1 MIGLVVSSCG
11 ASELFT
17 HRGVSRSRK
26 LRRRHTPRSVTL
38 ALLKWWTLQVQRIFR
53 VHKIEKEGRLNVDQ
67 VSMLLDVQAAQTHV
81 SAEDA
86 KAGNVPIC

>member
-1 MIGLVVSSCG
+1 MSN
-11 ASELFT
+11 
-17 HRGVSRSRK
+17 K
-26 LRRRHTPRSVTL
+26 
-38 ALLKWWTLQVQRIFR
+38 IFR
-53 VHKIEKEGRLNVDQ
+53 VHTVEKEGRLNVDQ